1 MLNIIYSNIFNNC
14 DAPRPWGLYFQDSA
28 TPQMEGLV
36 ELHNNIMFYLVII
49 LFGVGWIMI
58 SIVRNYNNVKSPGEL
73 LGKWLLW
80 VNKLPNFGEL
90 LKLLVPSY
98 SWKAISGWS
107 NYSGTVTSQEICENK
122 MDNRESKSVI
132 CESIAVKEQRVDGS
146 CTGAKPPVLRCTLM
160 GFERNLPI
168 NIQSK
173 LINKKF
179 FSTSSLV
186 FFHILPT
193 IPRGDSGKI
202 EKKLSPQHSWGTG
215 TAYFFLVNNQK
226 KIRSASTIDKD
237 HDDFMPKM
245 NPWFFTGFS
254 DGEASFMI
262 YIQKTNSTKIGWA
275 SWVSFE
281 INLSDKDLSILKS
294 IKSYLKVGTV
304 NQKSDGSCVYY
315 IRRLPEISILIDHFE
330 KYPLLTQ
337 KFADYL
343 LFKSAYDILK
353 KKEHLTIEGLHK
365 LLAIK
370 AVTNKGLPEVLKETF
385 PNITSIERP
394 RVFDSK
400 IPDPNWLAG
409 FSTAEGSFMVSVMD
423 NSNSRSQ
430 VLLRFKLTQ
439 HSRDEQL
446 MRSLVNY
453 LDCGKIYVNERSVDF
468 IVTKFSDITNKLI
481 PLFGKYP
488 IQGIKNLNY
497 LDFLKVWQLMINDLH
512 LTDKGVKLIRK
523 IKAGMNL
530 GRK

>member
-14 DAPRPWGLYFQDSA
+14 DTPRPWGIYFQDSA

-49 LFGVGWIMI
+49 LFGVGWIMV
-58 SIVRNYNNVKSPGEL
+58 SIVRNYNNVKSPREL
-73 LGKWLLW
+73 LGKWRLW

-90 LKLLVPSY
+90 LKLLIPSC
-98 SWKAISGWS
+98 SRKAISGWTNHS
-107 NYSGTVTSQEICENK
+107 CTVTSQEICENK

-179 FSTSSLV
+179 FSTS
-186 FFHILPT
+186 
-193 IPRGDSGKI
+193 
-202 EKKLSPQHSWGTG
+202 
-215 TAYFFLVNNQK
+215 
-226 KIRSASTIDKD
+226 TIDKD

-294 IKSYLKVGTV
+294 IKSYLKVGTI

-315 IRRLPEISILIDHFE
+315 IRRLPDISILIDHFE

-353 KKEHLTIEGLHK
+353 KKEHLTIEGLYK
-365 LLAIK
+365 LLALK

-394 RVFDSK
+394 SVFDSK

-409 FSTAEGSFMVSVMD
+409 FSTAEGSFMVRVMD
-423 NSNSRSQ
+423 NSNSRIQ

-453 LDCGKIYVNERSVDF
+453 LDCGKISVNERSVEF

-497 LDFLKVWQLMINDLH
+497 LDFLKVWQLMKNDLH